1 MKSGA
6 EARASLSVRGGALF
20 DRIDYRPI
28 ETPAEKDQLYLMR
41 YRAYTHGGL
50 IPLSESERYSDR
62 YDDAPNAWTFGIYV
76 DGELYSSIR
85 LHVLTS
91 EQRMSCTTDLFGDI
105 LNPRLDRGEVF
116 VDPARFVAD
125 PDKAQRFPE
134 LPYLTVRLGY
144 LACEYFNA
152 DTGLA
157 LVRPTHQSF
166 YRRVFLNETIA
177 EPRPFPNA
185 LASVALMA
193 SDFRAVREEVLA
205 RFPIMRSSA
214 FERRMLF
221 ERAAGPKPKPV
232 DAYASARVLSAA
244 ASGQVAA
251 GAEPLESVAIL
262 QRSAEFD
269 RNAV

>member
-1 MKSGA
+1 MKSAA
-6 EARASLSVRGGALF
+6 EPRASHVVRGGALF
-20 DRIDYRPI
+20 DRVDYRPI
-28 ETPAEKDQLYLMR
+28 ETPEEKDHLYAMR
-41 YRAYTHGGL
+41 YKAYTRGGL
-50 IPLSESERYSDR
+50 IPLSGSERYSDD

-91 EQRMSCTTDLFGDI
+91 EQRMSCTTDLFGDV

-116 VDPARFVAD
+116 IDPARFVAD
-125 PDKAQRFPE
+125 PEKAQRFPE
-134 LPYLTVRLGY
+134 LPYLTVRLAY

-157 LVRPTHQSF
+157 LVRPAHEAF

-177 EPRPFPNA
+177 EPRLFPNA
-185 LASVALMA
+185 LAKVALMA
-193 SDFRAVREEVLA
+193 SDYRAVREKVLA

-221 ERAAGPKPKPV
+221 QRTGERH
-232 DAYASARVLSAA
+232 SAR
-244 ASGQVAA
+244 SGIVTSF
-251 GAEPLESVAIL
+251 ERPSIVP
-262 QRSAEFD
+262 
-269 RNAV
+269 NP